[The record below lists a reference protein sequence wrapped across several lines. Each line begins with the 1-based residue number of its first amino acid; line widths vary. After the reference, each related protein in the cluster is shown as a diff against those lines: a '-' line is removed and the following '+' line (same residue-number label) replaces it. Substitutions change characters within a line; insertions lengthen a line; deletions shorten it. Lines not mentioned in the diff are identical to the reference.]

1 MSPSAVNSNGV
12 KASPMRQRHDS
23 ASASMA
29 SLSGVQMR
37 SFQEMA
43 MGGACV
49 GGMPF
54 ILGSSWGS
62 WGGLAFGLV
71 FATSQEPAG
80 TTLGATPAATRQ
92 GRAAKSGR
100 LSIALRAGSGCE
112 WRFPIR
118 PPVSAE
124 TAGPPRPAPCGLF
137 PLAAL
142 AYGYRPRGWYP
153 PTLPSTEGVDGRAPL

>member
-1 MSPSAVNSNGV
+1 MKMEEPG
-12 KASPMRQRHDS
+12 
-23 ASASMA
+23 
-29 SLSGVQMR
+29 
-37 SFQEMA
+37 
-43 MGGACV
+43 
-49 GGMPF
+49 
-54 ILGSSWGS
+54 
-62 WGGLAFGLV
+62 AFGCRV
-71 FATSQEPAG
+71 FFCFFFWAWARLRPRGCARRATSQEPAG